1 MVVMRVSPKSR
12 LASATPALVYP
23 FLLRN
28 TQNHM
33 SRIRKDKPGAAV
45 NIERDIQEVIDKLPG
60 EFPKHLSM
68 QDQGRFAIGYYHQ
81 AQARFQKADRADAAA
96 SNAADTT
103 DTHNQGGA
111 Q

>member
-1 MVVMRVSPKSR
+1 
-12 LASATPALVYP
+12 
-23 FLLRN
+23 
-28 TQNHM
+28 
-33 SRIRKDKPGAAV
+33 
-45 NIERDIQEVIDKLPG
+45 
-60 EFPKHLSM
+60 M

-81 AQARFQKADRADAAA
+81 AQARFQKADKADAAK